1 MYREYMKFTLC
12 TFDEGLVTIRLGC
25 LDVPIEDHLQYELK
39 VLHDDQDV
47 PLEGHLQYELK
58 VLHGDQVV
66 KEIEISKFHMAL
78 YTFKKTIDLEVQA
91 NVQG

>member
-25 LDVPIEDHLQYELK
+25 LDVPIED
-39 VLHDDQDV
+39 
-47 PLEGHLQYELK
+47 HLQYELK